1 LRRVRRRTPETVE
14 TAMKLASTAALRRT
28 SVAAVIAAATAI
40 AGPATAQNSGA
51 ELNGKLLKPYTAT
64 YSVTAQ
70 GNPFGTS
77 TATLSQDGDAW
88 VVKNLL
94 ESDMFGQTIEARVL
108 SAGLAAVSYKFTMS
122 GGMAAS
128 ADIAVADGKITGNA
142 DGPEQMGG
150 KRTFDVP
157 APPGVFL
164 PGMHRIAL
172 SVLPLT
178 IGQSISVPE
187 FSFRSGVVE
196 NLTLKVASEEKLTVA
211 AGSFDTYRID
221 VSGGDQGSTLWVT
234 KDVPHMVVKQEM
246 QAFPVAYELKS
257 LQ

>member
-1 LRRVRRRTPETVE
+1 
-14 TAMKLASTAALRRT
+14 MKLASTAALRRT
-28 SVAAVIAAATAI
+28 SVAAVVAAATAI
-40 AGPATAQNSGA
+40 AGPATAQNAGA

-64 YSVTAQ
+64 YNVTAQ

-88 VVKNLL
+88 VVKNVL
-94 ESDMFGQTIEARVL
+94 ESEMFGQTVEARVL
-108 SAGLAAVSYKFTMS
+108 AAGLAPVSYKFTMS

-128 ADIAVADGKITGNA
+128 VDITVAGGKITGNS

-150 KRTFDVP
+150 KRTFDIA
-157 APPGVFL
+157 APPGLFL
-164 PGMHRIAL
+164 PGMHRVAL
-172 SVLPLT
+172 SVLPLSV
-178 IGQSISVPE
+178 GQSISVPE

-196 NLTLKVASEEKLTVA
+196 NLTLKVTGEEKLTVT
-211 AGSFDTYRID
+211 AGPFDTYRID
-221 VSGGDQGSTLWVT
+221 VSGGDQGSTMWVT
-234 KDVPHMVVKQEM
+234 KELPHIVVKQEM